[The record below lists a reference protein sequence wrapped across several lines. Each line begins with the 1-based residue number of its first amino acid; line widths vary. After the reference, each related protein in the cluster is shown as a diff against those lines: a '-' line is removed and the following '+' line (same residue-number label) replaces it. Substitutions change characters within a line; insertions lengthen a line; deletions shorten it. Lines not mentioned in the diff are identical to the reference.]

1 MQKCSNCGSN
11 IRNKGIYCDQCGIH
25 LKLLNE
31 EIKFKS
37 SKVDS
42 INNLKKIILN
52 ALKHL
57 DNHYI
62 NFEYYTESISAYLL
76 ECTNINVILKNTGIS
91 IRTIDFHHILLN
103 IHAEDNE
110 LILDNFLYELNLE
123 YKSKKKIER
132 RELNVIAYTNIDSK
146 LKENKIFTD
155 ILSLFNLEIFEF
167 SDFNFND
174 GGDLTIEEQNY
185 FNHNFLMFKF
195 NSYERD
201 YDVLKEKALNEVHA
215 FFGYLTYSINLK
227 KVIYKHSNNDL
238 VLNHRLI
245 DLKCTVLLIVESKN
259 KIFMPKLFS
268 EVVNGT
274 KFAPKSNIKDLRKV
288 PLIDFERKDKSNIP
302 QKIKEYFSMYFLA
315 SSEAVLENSFINF
328 YSLSERIIKDFAN
341 KIPDE
346 KLISYM
352 NKIWKI
358 NNFPDYMGQRIN
370 LIRIKRNQFVH
381 ENVRDEITTFDR
393 NIMKIISESLICFLI
408 DYLEIVNNIYEYKIL
423 LEYSNQDTTQKERLI
438 DLINHTLND

>member
-62 NFEYYTESISAYLL
+62 DFEYYTESISAYLL

>member
-62 NFEYYTESISAYLL
+62 DFEYYTESISAYLL

-132 RELNVIAYTNIDSK
+132 RELNIIAYTNIDSK

-174 GGDLTIEEQNY
+174 GEDLTIEEQNY

-259 KIFMPKLFS
+259 KIVMPKLFS

-274 KFAPKSNIKDLRKV
+274 KFVPKSNIKDLRKV

>member
-1 MQKCSNCGSN
+1 M
-11 IRNKGIYCDQCGIH
+11 
-25 LKLLNE
+25 
-31 EIKFKS
+31 
-37 SKVDS
+37 
-42 INNLKKIILN
+42 
-52 ALKHL
+52 
-57 DNHYI
+57 
-62 NFEYYTESISAYLL
+62 
-76 ECTNINVILKNTGIS
+76 
-91 IRTIDFHHILLN
+91 
-103 IHAEDNE
+103 
-110 LILDNFLYELNLE
+110 
-123 YKSKKKIER
+123 
-132 RELNVIAYTNIDSK
+132 
-146 LKENKIFTD
+146 
-155 ILSLFNLEIFEF
+155 
-167 SDFNFND
+167 
-174 GGDLTIEEQNY
+174 
-185 FNHNFLMFKF
+185 
-195 NSYERD
+195 
-201 YDVLKEKALNEVHA
+201 
-215 FFGYLTYSINLK
+215 
-227 KVIYKHSNNDL
+227 

>member
-358 NNFPDYMGQRIN
+358 TNFPDYMGQRIN

>member
-57 DNHYI
+57 DNH
-62 NFEYYTESISAYLL
+62 FEYYTESISTYLL

-174 GGDLTIEEQNY
+174 GWDLTIEEQNY

-315 SSEAVLENSFINF
+315 SSEAVLENSFMNF

-408 DYLEIVNNIYEYKIL
+408 DYLEIVNNLYEYKIL

-438 DLINHTLND
+438 YLINHTLND

>member
-62 NFEYYTESISAYLL
+62 DFEYYTESISAYLL

-174 GGDLTIEEQNY
+174 IWDLTIEEQNY
-185 FNHNFLMFKF
+185 FNHNFF
-195 NSYERD
+195 N
-201 YDVLKEKALNEVHA
+201 V
-215 FFGYLTYSINLK
+215 
-227 KVIYKHSNNDL
+227 
-238 VLNHRLI
+238 
-245 DLKCTVLLIVESKN
+245 
-259 KIFMPKLFS
+259 
-268 EVVNGT
+268 
-274 KFAPKSNIKDLRKV
+274 
-288 PLIDFERKDKSNIP
+288 
-302 QKIKEYFSMYFLA
+302 
-315 SSEAVLENSFINF
+315 
-328 YSLSERIIKDFAN
+328 
-341 KIPDE
+341 
-346 KLISYM
+346 
-352 NKIWKI
+352 
-358 NNFPDYMGQRIN
+358 
-370 LIRIKRNQFVH
+370 
-381 ENVRDEITTFDR
+381 
-393 NIMKIISESLICFLI
+393 
-408 DYLEIVNNIYEYKIL
+408 
-423 LEYSNQDTTQKERLI
+423 
-438 DLINHTLND
+438 